1 MPYGMHELVRGAIRL
16 HILHHA
22 ESGTVHGAWMASE
35 LASHGYTVSPG
46 TLYPTLHRLEEEG
59 LLTSSKE
66 VVDGR
71 ALRVYEIT
79 KQGRLALREGR
90 RVLRELADEVLR

>member
-1 MPYGMHELVRGAIRL
+1 VHELVRGAIRL

-22 ESGTVHGAWMASE
+22 EDREIHGAWMASE
-35 LASHGYTVSPG
+35 LARHGYEVSPG

-59 LLTSSKE
+59 LLRSRKE

-71 ALRVYEIT
+71 ARRAYEIT
-79 KQGRLALREGR
+79 TRGRAALREGR
-90 RVLRELADEVLR
+90 QVLEELADEVLR